1 MKFVLAP
8 DSFKESMSSIEASI
22 AMETGIRKV
31 FPKAECVKIPMADG
45 GEGTLEALVFG
56 SGGKIMKEK
65 VMDPLGKEI
74 IAEYGLSGDGKTA
87 FIEMARAS
95 GLHLVKREERNPL
108 LTTSYGTGQLIKAAL
123 AHRIEKMIIGIGG
136 SATNDGGVGMLQ
148 ALGVQFLDKD
158 KKELPFGGGALNL
171 LETIKTENV
180 DSRLK
185 NVEIIIACDVT
196 NPLIGKTGASYVFGP
211 QKGADGEMVEL
222 LDKNLT
228 HYGNKIY
235 QFTNKRVENI
245 PGAGAA
251 GGIGAAFIAF
261 LNGKLMRGIDLVME
275 YTELEKKLIGA
286 NYVFTGEGSI
296 DGQTLYGKTPY
307 GVAKVANTY
316 GVPVI
321 AFAGKIGTD
330 IHKLYERGF
339 AAIIGILREAT
350 NIETALQT
358 GKDNLTFAVENI
370 CRVIKSCKS

>member
-330 IHKLYERGF
+330 IHKLYEHGF

>member
-275 YTELEKKLIGA
+275 FTELEKKLIGA